1 MAKPAKTDEKK
12 PAARAKAEE
21 SENQPMHGHVSEEY
35 NASKIQV
42 LEGLE
47 AVRKRPGM
55 YIGSTDLPGLHHMVY
70 EVVDNCIDE
79 AMAGHCD
86 TIEVEIRPG
95 NVISVS
101 DNGRGIPVDIHP
113 KVGIS
118 TVEVVLTKL
127 HAGGKFGD
135 GAYKVSGGLHGVG
148 VSVVNALSEW
158 VQVEVHRD
166 GKQHFIEFNRGKTKA
181 PLKVKGPSKKRG
193 TTVTFLADSQ
203 IFDTLEYRYDTLS
216 ARLRELAFLNKGIK
230 ITIRDSREKTVKE
243 QVFQYKGGIVEFVK
257 MLTEKKNPLQKKP
270 IYAIQQ
276 KDGIQVEL
284 AVEYCDT
291 YSEQIFTFA
300 NAIHT
305 REGGTHLEG
314 FRTALTRAI
323 NEYKKKLGY
332 DKKVEEPL
340 TGDDVREGLTLV
352 LSILIPN
359 PQFEGQTKM
368 KLGNGE
374 VKGIVT
380 SVVYEK
386 LCEYFDEN
394 PADAKRVIEK
404 CMQAALA
411 RIAARKAKELVRRK
425 SALEG
430 AGLPGKLADCS
441 AREPKDCELFIVEGD
456 SAGGSAKQGRNRHF
470 QAILPLKGKIT
481 NVEKTKLDKILGD
494 GEVAAL
500 ISAIGCGIGAE
511 FNIEKLRYHKIVIM
525 TDADVDGAHI
535 QTLLLTFFF
544 RHMGALIEQGCL
556 YIARPPLYLITQGKE
571 KFYAYS
577 DEEKD
582 KVLKAFKNESKYVI
596 QRYKG
601 LGEMNPEQLWET
613 TMDPARRVLMQVSVD
628 DAVIADETFVILMGD
643 EVEPRRKFIEDNAK
657 KVEELDL

>member
-1 MAKPAKTDEKK
+1 MAKPQKEEKK
-12 PAARAKAEE
+12 PAKKADA
-21 SENQPMHGHVSEEY
+21 QPAAMHGHVSEEY

-86 TIEVEIRPG
+86 EINVEIRKD

-113 KVGIS
+113 KVGVS

-158 VQVEVHRD
+158 VEVD
-166 GKQHFIEFNRGKTKA
+166 VFLGGKQHHIHFDRGKPKA
-181 PLKVKGPSKKRG
+181 PLKVKGPTKQRG
-193 TTVTFLADSQ
+193 TTVTFLADHQ
-203 IFDTLEYRYDTLS
+203 IFDSLEYRFDTLS
-216 ARLRELAFLNKGIK
+216 ARLRELAFLNKGVK
-230 ITIRDSREKTVKE
+230 ITIVDSREKNVKE
-243 QVFQYKGGIVEFVK
+243 QVFQYKGGIIEFVK

-270 IYAIQQ
+270 IYVIQQ

-284 AVEYCDT
+284 AIEYCDT

-332 DKKVEEPL
+332 DKKVEEAL

-352 LSILIPN
+352 LAILIPN

-394 PADAKRVIEK
+394 PADTKRIIEK

-500 ISAIGCGIGAE
+500 ISAIGCGIQAE
-511 FNIEKLRYHKIVIM
+511 FNIEKARYHKIVIM

-544 RHMGALIEQGCL
+544 RHMPQLIEKGFL
-556 YIARPPLYLITQGKE
+556 YIARPPLYLITQGKD

-577 DEEKD
+577 DLEKN
-582 KVLKAFKNESKYVI
+582 KVLKGFKPESKHTI

-613 TMDPARRVLMQVSVD
+613 TMDPEHRVLMQVSVD